1 MEGGKNHSCR
11 SMPGPYPS
19 LRGDTAKDVGIKLH
33 GNLKGKSST
42 MLYEQFGEL
51 KYKFRNRAFWC
62 RGYYVDTVG
71 KNESRIAEYIK
82 NQLKEDEMGEQL
94 RIPSASPFTGSK

>member
-1 MEGGKNHSCR
+1 MKIIEAEACPDHTHLSVEIPPKISVSGFMG
-11 SMPGPYPS
+11 Y
-19 LRGDTAKDVGIKLH
+19 
-33 GNLKGKSST
+33 LKGKSAA
-42 MLYEQFGEL
+42 MMYEQFGDL
-51 KYKFRNRAFWC
+51 KYKYWNKEFWC

-94 RIPSASPFTGSK
+94 RIPYPDPLTGSK

>member
-1 MEGGKNHSCR
+1 MEKQFIYLYESGFERYNG
-11 SMPGPYPS
+11 YPLS
-19 LRGDTAKDVGIKLH
+19 HLLQ
-33 GNLKGKSST
+33 
-42 MLYEQFGEL
+42 YEQFGEL

>member
-1 MEGGKNHSCR
+1 MQ
-11 SMPGPYPS
+11 
-19 LRGDTAKDVGIKLH
+19 H
-33 GNLKGKSST
+33 GENPVDWYLKGKSAA
-42 MLYEQFGEL
+42 MMYEQFGDL
-51 KYKFRNRAFWC
+51 KYKYRNKEFWC

-94 RIPSASPFTGSK
+94 RIPYPDPLTGSK

>member
-1 MEGGKNHSCR
+1 
-11 SMPGPYPS
+11 MPGSY
-19 LRGDTAKDVGIKLH
+19 LH
-33 GNLKGKSST
+33 MLVSIPPKMSVAGFMGYLKGKSST

-51 KYKFRNRAFWC
+51 KYKYRNREFWC

-71 KNESRIAEYIK
+71 KNESRIAEYVR

-94 RIPSASPFTGSK
+94 RIPSGSPFTGSK